1 MTEPPGIKAAQKAL
15 DEAVRE
21 MIRVCADAGQHLI
34 GDEHAE
40 AFLSGYVMILDG
52 TAYNADGSIV
62 TSIGH
67 IYDGG
72 EMPLPQAV
80 GLMTLGLWTLREG
93 PVDG

>member
-1 MTEPPGIKAAQKAL
+1 MIDNPEVKAAQKAL

-21 MIRVCADAGQHLI
+21 MVRVCADAGQHII
-34 GDEHAE
+34 GGESME

-52 TAYNADGSIV
+52 TSYNEDGSIV

-93 PVDG
+93 PEDG